1 MNTHTFSIS
10 TTTTGASKVYEAI
23 DLFDVTKFALNLVD
37 VYTGTFPNYLAID
50 WGDGTAVLEPDVSV
64 FRDYTKDS
72 IYPEINK
79 GVAPKYLTDNYH
91 HIYEP
96 SSYALKKYVVLKI
109 NIGYVTGETTTL
121 SAPMN
126 IRTEGYYQAVEDME
140 LVGVDLLNDKY
151 NTSRFTLLTKKD
163 DFLVQLD
170 NKIYKEDPASGGA
183 GAASDSGGGQ

>member
-10 TTTTGASKVYEAI
+10 TTTTGATKVYETI
-23 DLFDVTKFALNLVD
+23 ELFDVTKFALNLVD

-64 FRDYTKDS
+64 FRDYTK
-72 IYPEINK
+72 
-79 GVAPKYLTDNYH
+79 YLTDNYH
-91 HIYEP
+91 HIYKP
-96 SSYALKKYVVLKI
+96 SSYALKKSVVLKI

-126 IRTEGYYQAVEDME
+126 IRTEGYYQTVEDME

-183 GAASDSGGGQ
+183 GASSDSGGGQ

>member
-1 MNTHTFSIS
+1 M
-10 TTTTGASKVYEAI
+10 
-23 DLFDVTKFALNLVD
+23 
-37 VYTGTFPNYLAID
+37 
-50 WGDGTAVLEPDVSV
+50 
-64 FRDYTKDS
+64 
-72 IYPEINK
+72 
-79 GVAPKYLTDNYH
+79 
-91 HIYEP
+91 
-96 SSYALKKYVVLKI
+96 LKI

-183 GAASDSGGGQ
+183 GASSDSGGGQ

>member
-10 TTTTGASKVYEAI
+10 TTTTGATKVYETI
-23 DLFDVTKFALNLVD
+23 ELFDVTKFALNLVD

-91 HIYEP
+91 HIYKP
-96 SSYALKKYVVLKI
+96 SSYALKKSVVLKI

-126 IRTEGYYQAVEDME
+126 IRTEGYYQTVEDME

-183 GAASDSGGGQ
+183 GASSDSGGGQ